1 MMATQKLQ
9 NRVKQIKKVLD
20 PNNLANVGFPVF
32 YRNTPLGNP
41 LLWKSKKA
49 PKGYHPGNAKKH
61 TIKSGDEIRAN
72 YPYAQRLDNGWSRQS
87 PQGMVKPTI
96 AAIRAYI
103 KKQLGI

>member
-1 MMATQKLQ
+1 MATQKLQ

-20 PNNLANVGFPVF
+20 PNNLTNVGFPVF
-32 YRNTPLGNP
+32 VKNTPI
-41 LLWKSKKA
+41 KT
-49 PKGYHPGNAKKH
+49 GNARSH
-61 TIKSGDEIRAN
+61 TFKGNGEIDAA
-72 YPYAQRLDNGWSRQS
+72 YPYAQRLDRGWSRQS